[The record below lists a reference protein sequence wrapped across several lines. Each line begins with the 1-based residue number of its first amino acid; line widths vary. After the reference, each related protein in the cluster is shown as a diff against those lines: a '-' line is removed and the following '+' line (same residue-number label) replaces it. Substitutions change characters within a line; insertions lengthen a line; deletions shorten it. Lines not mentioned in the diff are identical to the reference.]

1 MSVYFGLTTPF
12 QYRLVGPGAW
22 HGARDAILSSRER
35 MMQPFN
41 TRRPP
46 RLDMA
51 TVGMETTSG
60 SRTRRLLLPAAL
72 VVGAIAAAAWALYQH
87 HDEWY

>member
-1 MSVYFGLTTPF
+1 
-12 QYRLVGPGAW
+12 
-22 HGARDAILSSRER
+22 
-35 MMQPFN
+35 
-41 TRRPP
+41 
-46 RLDMA
+46 MA